1 MPHVEIPKI
10 HKNGKFENLFWG
22 WVLTRMSSYG
32 IKWWIGCIWIC
43 FTSSISSLGNLIH
56 FKISTKI
63 KSFWNQKFVGCNFQF
78 FKGVPKSN
86 YIVVRVFPG
95 VRKGHIFFPVISCTI
110 LLRFYLYPQVFLKK
124 SLFRIFHYMTIFRR
138 SSSGWVLMVLK
149 VIPSKS
155 SKSGEHFK
163 YLQRTHIFH
172 SSWDFLHFLPK
183 TPPVV
188 CYILMHHYIW
198 GAFIRSKSKILYF
211 F

>member
-1 MPHVEIPKI
+1 MNWMYLNMFCIIHIISGKFDTSQNF
-10 HKNGKFENLFWG
+10 HKNLKFLKPE
-22 WVLTRMSSYG
+22 
-32 IKWWIGCIWIC
+32 IC
-43 FTSSISSLGNLIH
+43 GMQFSI
-56 FKISTKI
+56 
-63 KSFWNQKFVGCNFQF
+63 

-183 TPPVV
+183 TPPSSLL
-188 CYILMHHYIW
+188 YSDASHMD
-198 GAFIRSKSKILYF
+198 STKSAENPF
-211 F
+211 FCFKVSASVRLAITSSP